1 MLILLLLVLLALL
14 AWYSSESRKQNE
26 KAKEDAL
33 INRLTLL
40 EMGAGKTLSEIG
52 RIDRALSLITQK
64 VDFHI
69 RTSAAEKAKKE
80 NEVTTPEVKVSMI
93 SPSSISPSSI
103 SSSSIP
109 SSSETVNEKTTAKA
123 VTDNREQ
130 ESFTSH
136 RTQGHTPARRPR
148 VQQLALHAIQKSTE
162 TTHTESIHADRTAIA
177 SMVKEAVSVIEAEKP
192 GNEAPVETESR
203 VTETSVDTSPSIIIP
218 TPSPIFVKAETTEAA
233 ETNTAVETAIETEI
247 AATETAAAPE
257 TSISQTDLTTD
268 EAPVKL
274 EHYSIE
280 PTRAE
285 KKAYTEKASKI
296 EMEFA
301 GTWLNFT
308 GILFL
313 IIGII
318 FYLTTTLKDTH
329 YGIAQTISG
338 ISLGLLLVFIGH
350 YLYQKNMQKFAH
362 PLIAGGFC
370 ITFFTLC
377 ASYFHY
383 HIINQWML
391 FFTIFITIAWSGIS
405 IFKYDSKLIG
415 NGMLVAAFLAPF
427 FMQFSFSNVWIISF
441 YLIAINLGVAYVAYY
456 KKWDYY
462 LTVAFLA
469 TYILYFYQFHFTH
482 PVHAL
487 VFLVAI
493 YLLYLISNNVVHF
506 VRKSSSGYQIFLSYL
521 NPVIFA
527 VTSYFLLLKMA
538 NLMATIVY
546 VGLGVIHLLLTWK
559 AAKMEE
565 QDSTFSEIVRNNLVL
580 GVLFLTASVSF
591 ITYFSNYTA
600 CFSIVAALWF
610 LEAFALL
617 LYSFR
622 WKGCE
627 TILRRYSYLSLLLAS
642 AQLAFVIPTMD
653 ANIFML
659 KLSAAARI
667 AIPVS
672 SIIKFLVYLISSA
685 AYFKYFLILY
695 KERAALGSEEKGVMI
710 IALLASYTTLIYHIY
725 SFSPVPLCLEIGL
738 GTVAFLTLYLSRGLF
753 KDYSRTFRWLS
764 FSSLILNFLYLC
776 LTVPSAKNLFS
787 ISSPFI
793 TCIAGAL
800 LYFLYFLSLYGTK
813 DTLDAEENH
822 AASFSLLTSFIIT
835 VWAAF
840 QIPLLYS
847 VAMAVL
853 ALAAL
858 QISFTRFRE
867 YAQYFKWFSYGL
879 MALASYCFFM
889 QLSLPGEALAGS
901 VRITAAA
908 AWILVYSLFF
918 LSLYLRADR
927 LAKEDLFAMKACL
940 YGLYAQILYGL
951 NLCVN
956 DNTALTAILAAL
968 SFISLV
974 MSYRDQAGCSQSLR
988 RLSFISL
995 LLFAHQIIA
1004 ALPVF
1009 QGASLIIPSKSF
1021 FVLMVSAA
1029 AFFIYFLLLYRD
1041 RLNTGREEEAYM
1053 GISYLATMGTASYI
1067 VLGNPNIES
1076 MAYIE
1081 AAGTVIS
1088 ASLLVLGLRF
1098 KEVMKGYHNF
1108 GFIGLVAVTGA
1119 VLFTGSFE
1127 KVAFLNVGFGAALF
1141 ISALFIVCAA
1151 VLKQNE
1157 DSLGHDE
1164 KWTVK
1169 AVPAM
1174 TLMIVMKSI
1183 LLQSTGSLTTF
1194 LWSFIALMVLYCA
1207 TSGTRKES
1215 LITLS
1220 QVLFFIAFLKSIL
1233 FDANFAFA
1241 NGTFQLSAQGTLPL
1255 IEYLAIM
1262 AIVATFGVAAK
1273 RVWNE
1278 YELRNLLVALAL
1290 FIFSFQC
1297 TFILYRFFGLLDYFQ
1312 VILSTI
1318 WSIMALIFITLGI
1331 TRELKIYR
1339 QFGLI
1344 LMVASI
1350 LKVLFV
1356 DTWVLNISYNVT
1368 TFVIIGVI
1376 LILNSFLYQKNRA
1389 IIAEKTQ
1396 VKKLA
1401 LDPA

>member
-1 MLILLLLVLLALL
+1 MLVLLLLALLALL
-14 AWYSSESRKQNE
+14 AWYSAESRKQNE
-26 KAKEDAL
+26 RAKEDAL

-40 EMGAGKTLSEIG
+40 EMGAGKTSSEID
-52 RIDRALSLITQK
+52 RINRALSLVSQK
-64 VDFHI
+64 VDCHI
-69 RTSAAEKAKKE
+69 RTSAAEKA
-80 NEVTTPEVKVSMI
+80 NDLSTPEVKVSLI
-93 SPSSISPSSI
+93 SPASI
-103 SSSSIP
+103 SSSPVSP
-109 SSSETVNEKTTAKA
+109 SSASPSSETVNGETAARTETENCEK
-123 VTDNREQ
+123 
-130 ESFTSH
+130 ESSASH
-136 RTQGHTPARRPR
+136 RTKGHAPARRVR
-148 VQQLALHAIQKSTE
+148 VQQSALHATNKSSE
-162 TTHTESIHADRTAIA
+162 TTQTESIPAGSAAIA
-177 SMVKEAVSVIEAEKP
+177 SVVKEA
-192 GNEAPVETESR
+192 
-203 VTETSVDTSPSIIIP
+203 
-218 TPSPIFVKAETTEAA
+218 
-233 ETNTAVETAIETEI
+233 TEI
-247 AATETAAAPE
+247 AATETAATETEPAPE
-257 TSISQTDLTTD
+257 ISIPKTELTIN
-268 EAPVKL
+268 ASPVKL
-274 EHYSIE
+274 EHYAIE
-280 PTRAE
+280 PTRTD

-308 GILFL
+308 GIIFL

-318 FYLTTTLKDTH
+318 FYLTTALKETH

-370 ITFFTLC
+370 INFFTLC

-383 HIINQWML
+383 QIIPLWVL
-391 FFTIFITIAWSGIS
+391 SITVFITIAWSGIS

-487 VFLVAI
+487 VFLVGI

-559 AAKMEE
+559 AARMEE
-565 QDSTFSEIVRNNLVL
+565 QDSTFSEIVRNNMVL

-600 CFSIVAALWF
+600 CFSIVTALWF
-610 LEAFALL
+610 LEAFGLL

-622 WKGCE
+622 WKGYE

-659 KLSAAARI
+659 KLGAAARI
-667 AIPVS
+667 AVPVS

-685 AYFKYFLILY
+685 AYFKYFHILY
-695 KERAALGSEEKGVMI
+695 KERASLGSEEKGAMLT
-710 IALLASYTTLIYHIY
+710 ALLASYTTLIYHIY
-725 SFSPVPLCLEIGL
+725 SFSPVPLCLELGL

-753 KDYSRTFRWLS
+753 KEYCRTFRWLS

-776 LTVPSAKNLFS
+776 LTVPSAQGFFS

-793 TCIAGAL
+793 ICIVGAV
-800 LYFLYFLSLYGTK
+800 LYFLYFLSLYRTK
-813 DTLDAEENH
+813 ATLDSEENL
-822 AASFSLLTSFIIT
+822 AASFSLITSFIVT
-835 VWAAF
+835 TWAAF

-847 VAMAVL
+847 VATAVL

-858 QISFTRFRE
+858 QISFTLFRE
-867 YAQYFKWFSYGL
+867 YKAYFRWFSYS
-879 MALASYCFFM
+879 LATIASCCFLM
-889 QLSLPGEALAGS
+889 QLSLSGEAPAGS
-901 VRITAAA
+901 TRIIAAA
-908 AWILVYSLFF
+908 AWILLYSIFF
-918 LSLYLRADR
+918 LSLYLRVDR
-927 LAKEDLFAMKACL
+927 IEKEDLFAMKACL
-940 YGLYAQILYGL
+940 YGLYAQILYGIHL
-951 NLCVN
+951 FIN
-956 DNTALTAILAAL
+956 DPSALTAIQGAL
-968 SFISLV
+968 SFISLIL
-974 MSYRDQAGCSQSLR
+974 SYRDYTGCSQSLR

-995 LLFAHQIIA
+995 LLSVNQLIA
-1004 ALPVF
+1004 TLPLF
-1009 QGASLIIPSKSF
+1009 RGTSLIIPSKSF
-1021 FVLMVSAA
+1021 FTLIVSAA
-1029 AFFIYFLLLYRD
+1029 AFFIYFLLLYRA
-1041 RLNTGREEEAYM
+1041 RLTAGREEEAYM
-1053 GISYLATMGTASYI
+1053 GLSFLAAMGTVSYI
-1067 VLGNPNIES
+1067 LLGNTNVES

-1088 ASLLVLGLRF
+1088 TALLVLGLRF
-1098 KEVMKGYHNF
+1098 KDVLKGYHNF
-1108 GFIGLVAVTGA
+1108 GLIGLMAVTGA
-1119 VLFTGSFE
+1119 VLLTGSFE
-1127 KVAFLNVGFGAALF
+1127 KVAFLNVGFGAALL
-1141 ISALFIVCAA
+1141 IIALFSVCAA
-1151 VLKQNE
+1151 VLKKNE
-1157 DSLGHDE
+1157 CSLGNDE

-1194 LWSFIALMVLYCA
+1194 LWSFIALAVMYYA
-1207 TSGTRKES
+1207 TSGTRKDS

-1233 FDANFAFA
+1233 FDANFVFA
-1241 NGTFQLSAQGTLPL
+1241 DNTFQLSAQGTLPL
-1255 IEYLAIM
+1255 IEYLAIL

-1278 YELRNLLVALAL
+1278 YELRNLLMALAL

-1376 LILNSFLYQKNRA
+1376 LMLNSFLYQKNRT

-1396 VKKLA
+1396 IKKLS
-1401 LDPA
+1401 LDPV